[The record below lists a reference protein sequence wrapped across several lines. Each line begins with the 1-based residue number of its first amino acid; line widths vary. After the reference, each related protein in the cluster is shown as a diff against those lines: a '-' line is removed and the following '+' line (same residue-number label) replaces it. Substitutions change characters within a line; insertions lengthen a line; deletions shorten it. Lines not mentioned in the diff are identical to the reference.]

1 MSEANVEVVRLANE
15 PHNGEN
21 MVPILWDFV
30 EGVTDWS
37 DTDAVVAAFADDPAW
52 QHLHSDIEWDWSA
65 LEFFGVARGFF
76 ELAVVWRE
84 LVEVWESYVYEIRE
98 YRDLGDWVLTVND
111 VRVRG
116 REGIPLEARAAQLW
130 KVRDGKI
137 VIVRVLLSEA
147 QALKA
152 AGLEGG

>member
-1 MSEANVEVVRLANE
+1 
-15 PHNGEN
+15 
-21 MVPILWDFV
+21 MVPILQEFV

-116 REGIPLEARAAQLW
+116 REGIPLEARAAQL
-130 KVRDGKI
+130 
-137 VIVRVLLSEA
+137 
-147 QALKA
+147 
-152 AGLEGG
+152 